1 MERLKNELRN
11 KLKELSKDELV
22 DIIADFCSLYVY
34 ASNASGLY
42 ATNRIQDCLNNVQT
56 DLRKTE
62 NLNEQKINDNFWSDE
77 TKENLG

>member
-34 ASNASGLY
+34 ASFASGLC
-42 ATNRIQDCLNNVQT
+42 ATNRIQQALNNVQT
-56 DLRKTE
+56 DLQKIE
-62 NLNEQKINDNFWSDE
+62 NLNEQKINDNLF
-77 TKENLG
+77 KL

>member
-34 ASNASGLY
+34 ASATSGLINN
-42 ATNRIQDCLNNVQT
+42 NRIQQALNNVQT

-62 NLNEQKINDNFWSDE
+62 NLNEQKINDNFF
-77 TKENLG
+77 KQ